1 MTVEWNCLISANFIM
16 CIVSLEKEGN
26 NEKKFFYYTNIFKSA
41 IKLVTAAY
49 LKFLQVKLGNYYWI
63 ILYKISLSSNL
74 SILKWIVK
82 YWNI

>member
-26 NEKKFFYYTNIFKSA
+26 NEKKFFYYTNIFKIA

-49 LKFLQVKLGNYYWI
+49 VFTSKTWELLLNY
-63 ILYKISLSSNL
+63 L
-74 SILKWIVK
+74 V
-82 YWNI
+82 